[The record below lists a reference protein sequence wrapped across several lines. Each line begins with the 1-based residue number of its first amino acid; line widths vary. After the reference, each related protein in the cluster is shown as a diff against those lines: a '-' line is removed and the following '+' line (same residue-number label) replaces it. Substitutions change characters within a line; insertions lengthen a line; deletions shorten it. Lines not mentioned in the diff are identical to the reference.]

1 MSEKLSE
8 RFSDLN
14 EFCGKNSQFRV
25 DIYALLD
32 LDRCVLVPDVLLLL
46 LVDVCGEHLHLHCQ
60 RPGIQEGLQAL
71 PQGCVHVYTG
81 CFNGC

>member
-1 MSEKLSE
+1 MNSVE
-8 RFSDLN
+8 RIRSFVLT
-14 EFCGKNSQFRV
+14 
-25 DIYALLD
+25 YALLD

-81 CFNGC
+81 CFNGYLVVVETF